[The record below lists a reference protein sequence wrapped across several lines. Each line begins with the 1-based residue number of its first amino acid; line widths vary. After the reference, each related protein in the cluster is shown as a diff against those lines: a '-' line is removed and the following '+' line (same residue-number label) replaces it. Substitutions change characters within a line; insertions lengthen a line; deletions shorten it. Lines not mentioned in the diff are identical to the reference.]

1 MSSGSWCSL
10 PPLRVNPH
18 GAPPESRTSTSRHPS
33 RLLWSRSSGFSIS
46 QWLWSPSEY
55 RGSLLLSKVSMEL
68 RKTPHLIKDKR
79 SVFNNRKKKGFLDNW
94 RKKKTFYYTTMLPSP
109 DHTPD
114 CNTRCPPDISAF
126 YFARCLAHIFILD
139 APASLFELVGVCVCV
154 YFRLYH
160 GTVKQSRS
168 GKGWITQTWCCIPSG
183 EFRTAPFTMNYFRR
197 NANNLMNLVDMRRN
211 ALSSDFKYV
220 VSMQGGLN

>member
-139 APASLFELVGVCVCV
+139 APASLFQLVGVCVCV
-154 YFRLYH
+154 LPFVPRYCKTKQEWKRL
-160 GTVKQSRS
+160 
-168 GKGWITQTWCCIPSG
+168 
-183 EFRTAPFTMNYFRR
+183 
-197 NANNLMNLVDMRRN
+197 NNSNLVLHPQRR
-211 ALSSDFKYV
+211 
-220 VSMQGGLN
+220 VSHCSIYNELLPPERKQFDESGGHEA